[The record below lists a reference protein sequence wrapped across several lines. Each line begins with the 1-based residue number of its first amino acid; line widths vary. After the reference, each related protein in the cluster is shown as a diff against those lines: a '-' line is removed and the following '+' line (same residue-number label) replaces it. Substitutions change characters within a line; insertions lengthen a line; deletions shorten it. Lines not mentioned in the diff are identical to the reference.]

1 MMTIR
6 EPRATHRNMPS
17 IRFGKKSIKLPQNRL
32 LRVGIGGAFVAGGVF
47 SFLPVLGIWMLP
59 VGLIVL
65 SHDFPRIRRFR
76 RIWEVKLA
84 RRWARFRGSRAVTP
98 AE

>member
-1 MMTIR
+1 
-6 EPRATHRNMPS
+6 MPA
-17 IRFGKKSIKLPQNRL
+17 IRFGKKTIKLPQSRI

-59 VGLIVL
+59 VGLIIL
-65 SHDFPRIRRFR
+65 SQDFPRIRRFR
-76 RIWEVKLA
+76 RKWDVRIA
-84 RRWARFRGSRAVTP
+84 RRWNRFRGRAVTP

>member
-1 MMTIR
+1 
-6 EPRATHRNMPS
+6 MPS
-17 IRFGKKSIKLPQNRL
+17 IRFGKRSVRLPESRM
-32 LRVGIGGAFVAGGVF
+32 LRVGIGGAFIVGGVF

-76 RIWEVKLA
+76 RQWQVKLS
-84 RRWARFRGSRAVTP
+84 RKWARLRGKADAKP
-98 AE
+98 G

>member
-1 MMTIR
+1 
-6 EPRATHRNMPS
+6 MPS
-17 IRFGKKSIKLPQNRL
+17 IRFGRKSIKLPESRMT
-32 LRVGIGGAFVAGGVF
+32 RIGIGGAFVAGGVF

-59 VGLIVL
+59 VGLIIL

-76 RIWEVKLA
+76 RKWDVRLA
-84 RRWARFRGSRAVTP
+84 RRWARFRGRGAVTP

>member
-1 MMTIR
+1 
-6 EPRATHRNMPS
+6 MPS
-17 IRFGKKSIKLPQNRL
+17 IRFGKKSIKLPQSRL
-32 LRVGIGGAFVAGGVF
+32 LRVGIGGAFLAGGVF

-76 RIWEVKLA
+76 RKWDVRLA
-84 RRWARFRGSRAVTP
+84 RRWARFRGRAVTP